1 MTPIVTMCALL
12 LIAYLFDLTSSKT
25 KIPSVILLL
34 FLGWIVHQL
43 ATLFGFRILPLE
55 SLLPV
60 LGTIGLILI
69 VLEGSLELEWQP
81 DRKKIVI
88 QSFAIAVIA
97 ILAQA
102 IIMGLLIMG
111 FGYGSFGKGVVNM
124 LPLCVISSAVAI
136 PTVRAMVAT
145 TKEFVIYESSFS
157 DIIGILLFNFL
168 ALSTGIGVHSF
179 LLFIGQVL
187 LMMLVSFAGTLAL
200 AFLLR
205 RIDHH
210 IKFVP
215 IILMIILIYEVTKE
229 YELPSLIFIVFFG
242 LFLGNLDK
250 LRKFKYIRKWQI
262 NGIDK
267 EIHRFKELSV
277 EAAFL
282 VRASFFILFGYLI
295 KNSEILNTQSLV
307 WALATV
313 AVIFGVRA
321 ALLKWLKKPLQPLF
335 YIAPRGLIT
344 ILLFLSIPV
353 SKQIPAI
360 VNKSLIIQVIILS
373 TLLMMFGMMRK
384 PAGKVKEE
392 PVGKENGDILPNA
405 DETTYSQLTN

>member
-1 MTPIVTMCALL
+1 MSPIVTMCALL

-34 FLGWIVHQL
+34 FLGWLVHQL
-43 ATLFGFRILPLE
+43 AVLFGFHILNLE
-55 SLLPV
+55 SLLPI

-69 VLEGSLELEWQP
+69 VLEGSLELEWKA
-81 DRKKIVI
+81 DRKKIVL
-88 QSFAIAVIA
+88 QSSVVALISILTQAVIMA
-97 ILAQA
+97 VFIK
-102 IIMGLLIMG
+102 IG
-111 FGYGSFGKGVVNM
+111 GYGSFGKGIVNM
-124 LPLCVISSAVAI
+124 LPLCIISSAVAI
-136 PTVRAMVAT
+136 PTVRAMAAV

-157 DIIGILLFNFL
+157 DIIGILLFNFV
-168 ALSTGIGVHSF
+168 ALNTIIGVHSI
-179 LLFIGQVL
+179 LIFILQVI
-187 LMMLVSFAGTLAL
+187 LMFIVSLAGTLAL

-205 RIDHH
+205 RINHH

-229 YELPSLIFIVFFG
+229 YQLPSLIFIVFFG

-250 LRKFKYIRKWQI
+250 LRDFKYVRKWQI
-262 NGIDK
+262 DGIDK

-295 KNSEILNTQSLV
+295 KNSEIVNTQSLV
-307 WALATV
+307 WSVGTV
-313 AVIFGVRA
+313 ALIFGVRA
-321 ALLKWLKKPLQPLF
+321 VLLKWVKMPLQPLL

-373 TLLMMFGMMRK
+373 TLMMMIGMMRK
-384 PAGKVKEE
+384 TKEVAVNAQTE
-392 PVGKENGDILPNA
+392 EVLPVT
-405 DETTYSQLTN
+405 DETTYSQLTD

>member
-1 MTPIVTMCALL
+1 MSPIVTMCALL

-43 ATLFGFRILPLE
+43 AVLFGFRILNLE

-81 DRKKIVI
+81 DRKNIVL
-88 QSFAIAVIA
+88 QSSVIA
-97 ILAQA
+97 LISILAQA
-102 IIMGLLIMG
+102 IIMGLIIKAT
-111 FGYGSFGKGVVNM
+111 GYGSFGKGVVNM
-124 LPLCVISSAVAI
+124 LPLCIISSAIAI
-136 PTVRAMVAT
+136 PTVRAMAAV

-168 ALSTGIGVHSF
+168 ALNTATGVHSIF
-179 LLFIGQVL
+179 VFILQVV
-187 LMMLVSFAGTLAL
+187 LMFIVSFAGTLAL

-205 RIDHH
+205 RINHH
-210 IKFVP
+210 IKFIP

-229 YELPSLIFIVFFG
+229 YQLPSLIFIVFFG
-242 LFLGNLDK
+242 LFLGNIDK
-250 LRKFKYIRKWQI
+250 LRDIKYIRKWQI
-262 NGIDK
+262 DGIEK
-267 EIHRFKELSV
+267 EIHRFKELSI

-295 KNSEILNTQSLV
+295 KNSEILNLQSLV
-307 WALATV
+307 WSATIVAL
-313 AVIFGVRA
+313 IFGIRA
-321 ALLKWLKKPLQPLF
+321 ALLKWMKMPLQPLL

-373 TLLMMFGMMRK
+373 TLMMMFGMMRK
-384 PAGKVKEE
+384 T
-392 PVGKENGDILPNA
+392 KENVVADVPAETDIEAVLPVIGV
-405 DETTYSQLTN
+405 